1 VIRDRILLR
10 LVPIAAS
17 ALVAAWLGAAPV
29 EAHKRAV
36 LAVAPVDL
44 GLLAE
49 PLTDAFGQLSHDT
62 SASGPC
68 HRVWQ
73 CNGIDLFAARGTPI
87 RAPFD
92 GLVTT
97 GRNRLGGRSFTI
109 TSSDGTTQA
118 YGAHMKSFA
127 LFATRPVRAGDAL
140 GYVGASGN
148 ASGGLPHLHLAV
160 ARLTRRGWVGVNPFP
175 LLLRVAQG

>member
-1 VIRDRILLR
+1 M
-10 LVPIAAS
+10 VPVAAS
-17 ALVAAWLGAAPV
+17 GLVAAWAGTAPV
-29 EAHKRAV
+29 EAHERAV

-44 GLLAE
+44 GLLSE
-49 PLTDAFGQLSHDT
+49 PLTDAFGLLSHDT
-62 SASGPC
+62 SAPGPC

-73 CNGIDLFAARGTPI
+73 CNGIDLFAASGTPI

-109 TSSDGTTQA
+109 TSTDGTTRA

-127 LFATRPVRAGDAL
+127 LFATRLVRAGDAL

-148 ASGGLPHLHLAV
+148 AGGTPSHLHLAV

-175 LLLRVAQG
+175 LLMRLGQG